1 MKLISDFDDVL
12 FANTLKFKVHL
23 FNCLE
28 EAGVPRTTAENE
40 YRNVRI
46 TGVPFS
52 LKRFLALMA
61 VKHSMDMETMRGLYE
76 KILMP
81 SKDFLN
87 LELIEIIKNI
97 GKDNCY
103 LVTNGEEQYQKD
115 KLEKT
120 EVSPLFK
127 EVYIVPESKK
137 EIIEKICFDNQ
148 GEKVIFIEDR
158 MRFIEDLDMAKLTNL
173 KVILFDEVGL
183 EKLKMEI
190 KEN

>member
-28 EAGVPRTTAENE
+28 EAGVNRLNAESE

-61 VKHSMDMETMRGLYE
+61 IKNGLDMETMRGLYE
-76 KILMP
+76 KILEP
-81 SKDFLN
+81 AKDFLN
-87 LELIEIIKNI
+87 IELIEIIKNI
-97 GKDNCY
+97 GKENCY
-103 LVTNGEEQYQKD
+103 LVTNGEDQYQKD

-120 EVSPLFK
+120 GVSPLFK
-127 EVYIVPESKK
+127 EVYIVPETKK
-137 EIIEKICFDNQ
+137 EIIEKICAENNE
-148 GEKVIFIEDR
+148 EKVVFIEDR
-158 MRFIEDLDMAKLTNL
+158 MRFIEDLDMTKLPNL
-173 KVILFDEVGL
+173 KVIVFDEVGL
-183 EKLKMEI
+183 EKLKTEL
-190 KEN
+190 KA